1 MRLFTDYCCHTF
13 APTARRG
20 RVRGSLTGSPSC
32 SGKGHAGSHGHPIEG
47 LAARGDST
55 LANATVHR
63 TVAPGFGNSLSRAK
77 PELVSNPPKSKIP
90 PPKGD
95 GIFGA
100 SLGIYPARGYK
111 LRLPGGKTAKEKD
124 TKRYLPLLVPRWGFE
139 PQTPCLKGRCSTY

>member
-1 MRLFTDYCCHTF
+1 MVTGIF
-13 APTARRG
+13 ATIHGLLLSHIRTNRKERACEG
-20 RVRGSLTGSPSC
+20 VFDGFPSC

-95 GIFGA
+95 GTFGA
-100 SLGIYPARGYK
+100 SLGIRTP
-111 LRLPGGKTAKEKD
+111 D
-124 TKRYLPLLVPRWGFE
+124 TLLKRQVLYLL
-139 PQTPCLKGRCSTY
+139 S

>member
-1 MRLFTDYCCHTF
+1 MPKGIFLFCDYPQVLLF
-13 APTARRG
+13 APSHIARKG
-20 RVRGSLTGSPSC
+20 ECEGETFDGFPSC

-63 TVAPGFGNSLSRAK
+63 TVAPGFGNSLSRTK

-95 GIFGA
+95 GTFGA
-100 SLGIYPARGYK
+100 SLGIRTP
-111 LRLPGGKTAKEKD
+111 D
-124 TKRYLPLLVPRWGFE
+124 TLLKRQVLYLL
-139 PQTPCLKGRCSTY
+139 S